1 MILLRLFNLY
11 IFGKISPAMAAICRI
26 EIRRCA
32 GLDVQRIGCYN
43 EEKKED
49 LSFNNLY
56 VEHIINSAIN

>member
-1 MILLRLFNLY
+1 
-11 IFGKISPAMAAICRI
+11 MAAICRV